1 MRTLTGQR
9 GVSPVTWTALIA
21 IIALVV
27 VTVFKLIPLY
37 LNDYT
42 VSKVLEDIGRDPEM
56 AKLSSVQLWNKIDER
71 LNINSVYSVQ
81 REHFKYEKKDG
92 RKTVSINYEA
102 RKHLMGNVDLVATF
116 SRTAILQ
123 PTKAGDE

>member
-37 LNDYT
+37 LNDYAL
-42 VSKVLEDIGRDPEM
+42 SKVLEHIERDPEM
-56 AKLSSVQLWNKIDER
+56 AKLSSLQLWNKIDHQ
-71 LNINSVYSVQ
+71 LNINSVYNIQ
-81 REHFKYEKKDG
+81 REHFKFEKKDG

-116 SRTAILQ
+116 SRTAVLL
-123 PTKAGDE
+123 PTK

>member
-1 MRTLTGQR
+1 MRTLAGQR
-9 GVSPVTWTALIA
+9 GASPITWAALLA
-21 IIALVV
+21 VIALVV

-42 VSKVLEDIGRDPEM
+42 VSKVLEDLGKDPEM
-56 AKLSSVQLWNKIDER
+56 AQLSAVQLWNKIDER
-71 LNINSVYSVQ
+71 LNINSVYNVQ
-81 REHFKYEKKDG
+81 REHYKFEKKDG

-102 RKHLMGNVDLVATF
+102 RKHLLGNVDLVATF

-123 PTKAGDE
+123 PTKPGNE